1 MANLRIKVGTIEMTA
16 QGGAEFIAQER
27 GAFNDF
33 LKHKIGEDLLAAQKR
48 RAAIQEK
55 KTTDKPEAAEPVKP
69 AAADVMC
76 AMRRLRGSCVSPAEL
91 KRYKAEGKL
100 NEHLYS
106 FDEIDITLDNGRTM
120 TIVCGYSDCKKA
132 RFVFKDCYDEHV
144 MNEEDTNKTG
154 YKGSAGRKHVLEDI
168 YPHMP
173 QEWKDIIV
181 PRVLTEIIDGHKI
194 DYADPM
200 WLPSATDVF
209 GASEDGYWPIETD
222 SFQLD
227 IFKRER
233 DRVKEC
239 GDNGTYLWWLRSV
252 SSSST
257 HYFRRVNT
265 RGGSSSN
272 PAYYS
277 FGFAPGFDI

>member
-1 MANLRIKVGTIEMTA
+1 MDNYLRP
-16 QGGAEFIAQER
+16 
-27 GAFNDF
+27 FN
-33 LKHKIGEDLLAAQKR
+33 
-48 RAAIQEK
+48 
-55 KTTDKPEAAEPVKP
+55 
-69 AAADVMC
+69 
-76 AMRRLRGSCVSPAEL
+76 
-91 KRYKAEGKL
+91 
-100 NEHLYS
+100 
-106 FDEIDITLDNGRTM
+106 EIDIILDNGRTV

-132 RFVFKDCYDEHV
+132 RFVFRDCYDEHV

-209 GASEDGYWPIETD
+209 GASEDGCWPIETD
-222 SFQLD
+222 SFQLG

-239 GDNGTYLWWLRSV
+239 GYNGTYLWWLRSV
-252 SSSST
+252 RSSST
-257 HYFRRVNT
+257 SYFRNVYT
-265 RGGSSSN
+265 SGSS
-272 PAYYS
+272 YS
-277 FGFAPGFDI
+277 DNASYSRGFAPGFDI